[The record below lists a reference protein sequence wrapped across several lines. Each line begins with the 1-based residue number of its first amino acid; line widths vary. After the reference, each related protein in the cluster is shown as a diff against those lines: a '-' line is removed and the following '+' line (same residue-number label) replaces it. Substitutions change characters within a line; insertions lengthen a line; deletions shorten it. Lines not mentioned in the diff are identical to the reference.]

1 MKRIGIIIIGLLVSL
16 NAFSTPT
23 ETQIEKQNQS
33 SEYSGA
39 SMMEMLVYAN
49 SAVDD
54 MCNYFNGSWVDVGL
68 TVYCSLGGDIYTCTA
83 YKIIQ
88 AACTVN
94 GAVKL
99 YIEGDIEGALK
110 RAIQG
115 TTKIYTI
122 SKISRTEFKITDTRS
137 NMTPRSEWY

>member
-1 MKRIGIIIIGLLVSL
+1 MIIGLLVSL
-16 NAFSTPT
+16 NAFSHTN
-23 ETQIEKQNQS
+23 ETKIEESNQISES
-33 SEYSGA
+33 SES
-39 SMMEMLVYAN
+39 SIMEILVYAN

-54 MCNYFNGSWVDVGL
+54 MCNYFNGSWADLGL

-83 YKIIQ
+83 YKVIQ

-99 YIEGDIEGALK
+99 YIEGDIGGALK
-110 RAIQG
+110 KAVQG
-115 TTKIYTI
+115 ATKIYTI
-122 SKISRTEFKITDTRS
+122 SKISRTEFKISETRK